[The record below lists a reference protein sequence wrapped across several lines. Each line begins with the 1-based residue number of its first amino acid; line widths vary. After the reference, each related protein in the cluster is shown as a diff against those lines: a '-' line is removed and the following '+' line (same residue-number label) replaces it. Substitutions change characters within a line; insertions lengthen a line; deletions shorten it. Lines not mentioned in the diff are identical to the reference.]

1 MNPGI
6 IDKSKQAEADI
17 AVLEVKVENI
27 EDKIGMLKLDIKD
40 LSNTFA
46 QHAENE
52 IEMIQDM
59 QKSNELTYKSL
70 AEKISNIE
78 KWRWMLMGA
87 GIVIGSLGYDT
98 IAKLLK

>member
-27 EDKIGMLKLDIKD
+27 EEKIGMLKLDIKD

-98 IAKLLK
+98 VAKLLK

>member
-27 EDKIGMLKLDIKD
+27 EEKIGMLKLDIKD